1 MRKIKFLP
9 VVLSAFCA
17 VLVSFFVFSFIDSN
31 ASGGTNPN
39 PEPDPISE
47 QENNSEEENTNSEE
61 NANDEGSTGNT
72 NISNNVQNNVDAKK
86 ADIKNNVDNNA
97 TGDNADVSNTIDN
110 NLNNSND
117 NQIENNVNNNVEV
130 NVNVNVSND
139 ISNNAKSPEANSG
152 DGKED
157 GNNNGNNG
165 GSDEE
170 NQDNGN
176 GNNEENQDNGNGN
189 NDGNGDGNKEEENN
203 QDTLHWGVDSASL
216 TTEDMLACVTGTFG
230 SPEIW
235 GRYLGDKEGVSEGLT
250 SDEIELL
257 HSNDIKILLIW
268 NHFVDATGFENGKAQ
283 AEEAI
288 QMAQEM
294 GVPEGVALFADIEP
308 DYPVDSE
315 FIRGWYETMAES
327 PYPPGIYGVFDPQQ
341 ELYVALEQA
350 GQDNEDLLA
359 NTYIW
364 TASPNIGIT
373 TEENA
378 PEYKPE
384 APENSLIGGWQYGLD
399 AQECN
404 IDTNLFHSDLLDV
417 VW

>member
-1 MRKIKFLP
+1 MKALRKIKILP

-39 PEPDPISE
+39 PEPDPVTE
-47 QENNSEEENTNSEE
+47 QENNSEENSNGEDS
-61 NANDEGSTGNT
+61 NGDGSSGNT

-86 ADIKNNVDNNA
+86 ADIKNDVDNNA
-97 TGDNADVSNTIDN
+97 TGDNADVSNTIGN
-110 NLNNSND
+110 NLNNSSD

-139 ISNNAKSPEANSG
+139 ITNNAKAPEANSG
-152 DGKED
+152 EGNDENND
-157 GNNNGNNG
+157 EGNN
-165 GSDEE
+165 EE

-176 GNNEENQDNGNGN
+176 GNNEENNNGN
-189 NDGNGDGNKEEENN
+189 NEEGNGEAK
-203 QDTLHWGVDSASL
+203 LHWGVDSASL
-216 TTEDMLACVTGTFG
+216 TTEDMLACVSDNFG
-230 SPEIW
+230 SPDIW
-235 GRYLGDKEGVSEGLT
+235 GRYLGNKEGVSQGLT
-250 SDEIELL
+250 ADEIELL
-257 HSNDIKILLIW
+257 HSNEIKILLIW
-268 NHFVDATGFENGKAQ
+268 NHFEDATGFENGKAQ
-283 AEEAI
+283 AEAAI
-288 QMAQEM
+288 QMAQDM
-294 GVPEGVALFADIEP
+294 GVPEGVAIFADIEP

-315 FIRGWYETMAES
+315 FIRGWYETMNES
-327 PYPPGIYGVFDPQQ
+327 PYPPGIYGVFDSEQ

-350 GQDNEDLLA
+350 GQDNGDLLG

-364 TASPNIGIT
+364 TASPNVGIT

-399 AQECN
+399 AQGCN